1 MSETPQEDQQTVHRR
16 GIQRRLAPSPPPWK
30 EDYLAKRRAAKSQ
43 PPPVWKRWC
52 RQTERLRCTAVLGSR
67 YLFVGD
73 WGSPVFGDVVA
84 GTAGLTSSGLHG
96 CTAGRAGGRCC
107 WTGVLRG
114 TSCRSGA

>member
-1 MSETPQEDQQTVHRR
+1 LAEVVRGRQLDSIYPPQRLDYVTDQVVNTVD
-16 GIQRRLAPSPPPWK
+16 IDAI
-30 EDYLAKRRAAKSQ
+30 A
-43 PPPVWKRWC
+43 RWC

-96 CTAGRAGGRCC
+96 CTAGGAGGRCC
-107 WTGVLRG
+107 
-114 TSCRSGA
+114 